1 MADNRKAP
9 SPVRR
14 SGSRS
19 SGRLAP
25 YPKPTDDA
33 QPDSPGLSGPLQQA
47 SLGQPARVRGSSAA
61 HPPAS
66 RLSFNDPFAAAAAA
80 AAVADSSDSS
90 DDEGEGPPLAEE
102 YRQVLERADDT
113 LERLLREGVWSEPT
127 LPALPTLPSG
137 AASQNLG
144 ASWRLPGMIGAAGDG
159 LMQQMSAP
167 EGSPPLALA
176 GLCSQAA
183 ARRAATSSETSEPTQ
198 PPPPAQPRGAW
209 QEAPRRSP
217 RTPRAPAAG
226 VAPGMV
232 RTELRLFLGTWN
244 MHGKPPPADLCEWL
258 PARPAE
264 THDVLVVGTQEA
276 GRTIEASLL
285 LPSKAR
291 WEAALGAALGDGVV
305 MVASH
310 TLAALHIAVFVRKPL
325 LPLLSHVRT
334 AQVPCGIG
342 NRLGN
347 KGCVAAC
354 LCVGATSLLFV
365 NSHLA
370 AHQKHTSQRNA
381 DYRRIEAALPLRPPA
396 AAAAAQQQ
404 QLQQQQQQLSPP
416 AVSASRRSASSAV
429 LVGGATAD
437 DASARFERCFWLG
450 DLNYRVDVSREEAD
464 RLLAQPD
471 VPRAVA
477 SLLEHDQLRRQMAA
491 NEAFGGFTEAAIAF
505 RPTYKFDKHDKALYD
520 LSQKRRIPAWTDRVL
535 SRTRD
540 ANGVVCTRYDSCD
553 SLRSSDHRPVCAEF
567 TVQCA
572 VEAPLLQA
580 VLAASGVPWP
590 LP

>member
-1 MADNRKAP
+1 MADRKAP
-9 SPVRR
+9 SPATR
-14 SGSRS
+14 SGARS
-19 SGRLAP
+19 SSRPAP
-25 YPKPTDDA
+25 YPLRDDA
-33 QPDSPGLSGPLQQA
+33 ALDDDVQPDSPGLSWPLQQA
-47 SLGQPARVRGSSAA
+47 SLGPARLTRSDSSSA

-66 RLSFNDPFAAAAAA
+66 RLSFNDPFAATAAAA
-80 AAVADSSDSS
+80 AAADSSDSS
-90 DDEGEGPPLAEE
+90 DDDADGPPLAEE
-102 YRQVLERADDT
+102 YRLVLERADDT

-127 LPALPTLPSG
+127 LPTLPSG
-137 AASQNLG
+137 GAASQDLG

-159 LMQQMSAP
+159 LLQQLSTV
-167 EGSPPLALA
+167 GYPP
-176 GLCSQAA
+176 
-183 ARRAATSSETSEPTQ
+183 ARATGTRPSSETSEPAQ
-198 PPPPAQPRGAW
+198 SPPPAQPRGAW

-244 MHGKPPPADLCEWL
+244 MHGKPPPPALSGEWL

-276 GRTIEASLL
+276 GRTIEKSLL
-285 LPSKAR
+285 LPSKAK
-291 WEAALGAALGDGVV
+291 WEAALSAALGEGVA

-310 TLAALHIAVFVRKPL
+310 TLAALHIAVFVRTPL

-347 KGCVAAC
+347 KGAVAASM
-354 LCVGATSLLFV
+354 CVGGTSLLFV

-396 AAAAAQQQ
+396 AATTAQPP
-404 QLQQQQQQLSPP
+404 PP
-416 AVSASRRSASSAV
+416 AVSAAQRRSASSAV
-429 LVGGATAD
+429 LVGGAD

-464 RLLAQPD
+464 RLLAQPQPAD
-471 VPRAVA
+471 DAPRAVA
-477 SLLEHDQLRRQMAA
+477 ALLEHDQLRRQMAA
-491 NEAFGGFTEAAIAF
+491 SEAFGGFTEAAIAF
-505 RPTYKFDKHDKALYD
+505 LPTYKFDRHDKALYD
-520 LSQKRRIPAWTDRVL
+520 LSQKRRVPAWTDRVL

-540 ANGVVCTRYDSCD
+540 GGGVVCTRYDSCD

-572 VEAPLLQA
+572 VEAPRLQA